1 MIDNESGERRSVV
14 LEAWRRFWFAPE
26 PAYPL
31 GLVRIAFGAL
41 VVAWTVSLLPDLYV
55 LFGEQGV
62 MPNQP
67 EWDYVWGLFGIASSD
82 HALLI
87 GWVVLLVSAVA
98 LTLGWHSRMAA
109 LAVFVLIHSFQV
121 RNPFVFNSGD
131 GLIRVVA
138 LVLVFSSCGAAL
150 SLDRRRA
157 SGSFWSAEL
166 RAPWAIRLLQV
177 QLSLVYLSTVNAKL
191 AGDSWREGTAVSY
204 ALRYDDMLIV
214 SPPHWLTSNALLM
227 NVATWGTLA
236 LELAIGILVWV
247 KPLRRWVLGA
257 GLLMHSTIMVTIGV
271 GFFTPAMFVLYLAF
285 VPPDTV
291 RRLPATIRRRI
302 AAARSASPLRH
313 RLDDHVPPSESNRP
327 PTPSPRVSLDRRR
340 ATTLVDGR
348 CARRA
353 TVAPTV
359 GMGPSGRGSDGP
371 DRTARCFLRP
381 VDRR

>member
-1 MIDNESGERRSVV
+1 MIGNESGERRSV
-14 LEAWRRFWFAPE
+14 LFGAWRRFWFAPE

-55 LFGEQGV
+55 LFGKQGV

-82 HALLI
+82 QALLI

-98 LTLGWHSRMAA
+98 LTLGWRSRMAA
-109 LAVFVLIHSFQV
+109 LAVFVLIHSFQQHS
-121 RNPFVFNSGD
+121 PFVFNSGD

-166 RAPWAIRLLQV
+166 RAPWATRLLQV

-191 AGDSWREGTAVSY
+191 AGESWREGTAVSY

-285 VPPDTV
+285 IPPDTV
-291 RRLPATIRRRI
+291 RRLPTTIRRHI
-302 AAARSASPLRH
+302 AAARS
-313 RLDDHVPPSESNRP
+313 RLPWRRRPDDDVPPERVGPTAQCIPESVR
-327 PTPSPRVSLDRRR
+327 
-340 ATTLVDGR
+340 
-348 CARRA
+348 
-353 TVAPTV
+353 
-359 GMGPSGRGSDGP
+359 
-371 DRTARCFLRP
+371 
-381 VDRR
+381 

>member
-1 MIDNESGERRSVV
+1 M
-14 LEAWRRFWFAPE
+14 
-26 PAYPL
+26 
-31 GLVRIAFGAL
+31 
-41 VVAWTVSLLPDLYV
+41 SLLPDLYV
-55 LFGEQGV
+55 LFGGQGV

-98 LTLGWHSRMAA
+98 LTLGWHSRIAA

-138 LVLVFSSCGAAL
+138 LVLVFCSCGAAL

-157 SGSFWSAEL
+157 SGSFWSAEV
-166 RAPWAIRLLQV
+166 RAPWAVRLLQV

-313 RLDDHVPPSESNRP
+313 RLDDHVPPERIEPTADTIAGGCPLTAVAQRP
-327 PTPSPRVSLDRRR
+327 LSTVDAPAEPR
-340 ATTLVDGR
+340 
-348 CARRA
+348 
-353 TVAPTV
+353 VAPTV
-359 GMGPSGRGSDGP
+359 GMGPSGCSSDGP
-371 DRTARCFLRP
+371 DRTAR
-381 VDRR
+381 